1 MDNQVTFFEV
11 YINRTRIL
19 FQDLHNAVKCAR
31 KHGSVVREITEDIV
45 FNPQGNSPEIKVV
58 SKFRN
63 GKYFQHSFTQSH
75 EVDRYISD
83 FLSCDDAFTLTI
95 YKVV

>member
-1 MDNQVTFFEV
+1 MDTHSVFYEV
-11 YINRTRIL
+11 YVSRTRIL

-45 FNPQGNSPEIKVV
+45 FNPQDKSPEIKVV
-58 SKFRN
+58 SKFKN
-63 GKYFQHSFTQSH
+63 GKFFQHSFTQSH

-95 YKVV
+95 YKIV